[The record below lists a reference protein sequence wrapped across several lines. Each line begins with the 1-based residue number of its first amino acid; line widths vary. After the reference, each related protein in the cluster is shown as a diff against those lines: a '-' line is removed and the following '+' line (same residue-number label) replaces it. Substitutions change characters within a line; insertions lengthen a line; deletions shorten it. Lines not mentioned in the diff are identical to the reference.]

1 MVGGI
6 PTVTLWTYFTDCG
19 GQRMLNETDLKEFYE
34 MLEKNKAE
42 YQKTKAPEIK
52 ILLDEQFSLIQR
64 LISVQS
70 KIVSKLS
77 GFNI

>member
-1 MVGGI
+1 
-6 PTVTLWTYFTDCG
+6 
-19 GQRMLNETDLKEFYE
+19 

-42 YQKTKAPEIK
+42 YEKTKAPEIK

-70 KIVSKLS
+70 KIVSKLA

>member
-1 MVGGI
+1 
-6 PTVTLWTYFTDCG
+6 
-19 GQRMLNETDLKEFYE
+19 MLNETDLKEFYE

>member
-1 MVGGI
+1 
-6 PTVTLWTYFTDCG
+6 
-19 GQRMLNETDLKEFYE
+19 MLNETDLQEFYE
-34 MLEKNKAE
+34 MLEKNKAA
-42 YQKTKAPEIK
+42 YKKAQSPEVK
-52 ILLDEQFSLIQR
+52 DLLDEQLDLINA